1 MTFLIIMPIMPIC
14 KTFADNT
21 LLFTKIID
29 TRNPEDV
36 PNFDLK
42 SIKSWT

>member
-1 MTFLIIMPIMPIC
+1 MPIMPIC
-14 KTFADNT
+14 KTFADDT

-36 PNFDLK
+36 PTCDLK
-42 SIKSWT
+42 LDLKRENAI